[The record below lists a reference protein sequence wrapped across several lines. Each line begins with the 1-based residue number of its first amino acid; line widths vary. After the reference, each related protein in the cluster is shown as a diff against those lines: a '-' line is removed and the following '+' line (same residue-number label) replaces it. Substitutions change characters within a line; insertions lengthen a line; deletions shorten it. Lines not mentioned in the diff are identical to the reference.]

1 MAPNP
6 AGDRCSLEV
15 RVSGARLV
23 RVLTLATVVSVALAG
38 CAANTSSGGTGGGSS
53 SNVDIPAVSQ
63 LPVPQNAA
71 SPAGNGNATCG
82 GVTIAY
88 AGAQTGPNA
97 QLGINILN
105 GVQLAINEHNQANKN
120 CQVTLKKFDTE
131 GDPGK
136 APGVVTQVVSEQDIL
151 GVIGLPFSGESKA
164 TGEIFQQ
171 ASLAHVTPSA
181 TNPDLTKNGWTT
193 FFRALGN
200 DAVQGPAA
208 AKFIV
213 DKLKAN
219 KVCVIQDDSD
229 YGIGLATAAN
239 QALGDKSKDC
249 QDKVT
254 TGQKDFSATVS
265 KIMSAKPDAVF
276 YSGYYA
282 EGAPLD
288 QQLVNKGY
296 NGKFI
301 GPDGVKDDKF
311 TQLAG
316 DASSNAFFTCPCV
329 PGELL
334 QKFSDGY
341 KGVSGG
347 QAPGTYSLEGYDAT
361 TILLKGI
368 DSGIK
373 DRAGLVNYVKNY
385 DGDGFSKHFKWDP
398 TGELAASTVYG
409 YKIENGKIVYVGTIS

>member
-1 MAPNP
+1 MS
-6 AGDRCSLEV
+6 R
-15 RVSGARLV
+15 ARLV
-23 RVLTLATVVSVALAG
+23 RVLTLAAIASVAVAG
-38 CAANTSSGGTGGGSS
+38 CAAKNNSSGGSAGGGTSS
-53 SNVDIPAVSQ
+53 TVDIPAVSQ
-63 LPVPQNAA
+63 LPVPANAA
-71 SPAGNGNATCG
+71 SPAGNGNATCS
-82 GVTIAY
+82 GVSIAY
-88 AGAQTGPNA
+88 AGAETGPNA

-105 GVQLAINEHNQANKN
+105 GVELAIKEHNQANKN

-136 APGVVTQVVSEQDIL
+136 APGVVTQLVSEQDIL

-164 TGEIFQQ
+164 TGATFQQ
-171 ASLAHVTPSA
+171 SSLVHVTPSA
-181 TNPDLTKNGWTT
+181 TNPALTKNGWTT

-200 DAVQGPAA
+200 DSVQGPAA
-208 AKFIV
+208 AKFV
-213 DKLKAN
+213 VEKLKAN
-219 KVCVIQDDSD
+219 KVCVVQDDSD

-239 QALGDKSKDC
+239 QALGDKAKDC
-249 QDKVT
+249 QDKIT

-265 KIMSAKPDAVF
+265 KIISAKADAVF
-276 YSGYYA
+276 YAGYYA

-296 NGKFI
+296 TGKFV

-311 TQLAG
+311 LQLAG
-316 DASSNAFFTCPCV
+316 DASNNAFFTCPCV

-334 QKFSDGY
+334 QKFSDAY

-347 QAPGTYSLEGYDAT
+347 QAPGTYSLEGYDSA
-361 TILLKGI
+361 TILLRGI

-385 DGDGFSKHFKWDP
+385 DGDGFSKHFKWDS
-398 TGELAASTVYG
+398 TGELATSTVYG
-409 YKIENGKIVYVGTIS
+409 YKIDHGKIVYVGTIS

>member
-1 MAPNP
+1 M
-6 AGDRCSLEV
+6 
-15 RVSGARLV
+15 
-23 RVLTLATVVSVALAG
+23 
-38 CAANTSSGGTGGGSS
+38 
-53 SNVDIPAVSQ
+53 VSQ
-63 LPVPQNAA
+63 LPVPPNAA
-71 SPAGNGNATCG
+71 SPAGSGNATCS

-88 AGAQTGPNA
+88 AGAETGPNA

-120 CQVTLKKFDTE
+120 CQVALKKFDTE

-136 APGVVTQVVSEQDIL
+136 APGVVTQLVSESDII

-164 TGEIFQQ
+164 TGGTFQQ
-171 ASLAHVTPSA
+171 ANLVHITPSA
-181 TNPDLTKNGWTT
+181 TNPALTKNGWST

-219 KVCVIQDDSD
+219 KVCVVQDDSD

-239 QALGDKSKDC
+239 QALGDKAKDC

-265 KIMSAKPDAVF
+265 KIMNAKPDAVF

-288 QQLVNKGY
+288 QQLVNKGFT
-296 NGKFI
+296 GKFVA
-301 GPDGVKDDKF
+301 PDGVKDDKF
-311 TQLAG
+311 LQLAG
-316 DASSNAFFTCPCV
+316 DASGNAYFTCPCV

-334 QKFSDGY
+334 QKFSDAY

-373 DRAGLVNYVKNY
+373 DRAGLTNYVKNY
-385 DGDGFSKHFKWDP
+385 DGDGFSKHFKWDA
-398 TGELAASTVYG
+398 TGELATSTVYG
-409 YKIENGKIVYVGTIS
+409 YKVDHGKIVYVGTIS